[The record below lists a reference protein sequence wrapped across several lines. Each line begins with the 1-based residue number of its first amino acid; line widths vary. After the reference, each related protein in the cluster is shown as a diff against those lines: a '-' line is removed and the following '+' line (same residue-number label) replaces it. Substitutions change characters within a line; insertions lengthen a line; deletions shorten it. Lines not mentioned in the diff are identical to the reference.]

1 MLPKLIKERLL
12 KANAIYTPIK
22 IKNAISDVMRLVYVW
37 PSCIHSTCK
46 AQEQQ

>member
-22 IKNAISDVMRLVYVW
+22 IKNAISDVMRLVYV
-37 PSCIHSTCK
+37 
-46 AQEQQ
+46 